1 MNIKSKFPILFRMLL
16 LFCISQQCHGEEN
29 IANIRELNLKFKN
42 DSGSYNLAVMAAATL
57 TNITINGFKISE
69 LSGIAWDNDEQI
81 LYALSDNGYILHLQ
95 PVFQNNKLK
104 EILFIAGY
112 SLLDK
117 NNRPLKYKASD
128 SEGLA
133 AIKSD
138 NLVKG
143 DTQLIVSFERIP
155 RLIRYTTN
163 GNLISEIML
172 PDILSDINN
181 YHSENKSLEAVTIN
195 EKFGIITGPEFALK
209 NQDSTQINIYS
220 VAGKFWHFPLHD
232 RYHGGLVD
240 MTNMEDG
247 SILALERS
255 YGGLLPAIQ
264 ISLHRLVLDES
275 NSTSETIYSFSAE
288 DDLFNNNF
296 EGITRSGKNTYFMI
310 SDDNN
315 HPFNRTVLVYFSIVP
330 SGNKD

>member
-1 MNIKSKFPILFRMLL
+1 MNCKRKILVLFRLFL
-16 LFCISQQCHGEEN
+16 VFCISYQCHGEEN
-29 IANIRELNLKFKN
+29 IADIRELHLNLKN
-42 DSGSYNLAVMAAATL
+42 DTGDYELAVMAAATL

-69 LSGIAWDNDEQI
+69 LSGLAWDNDEQI

-95 PVFQNNKLK
+95 PVFHNNKLK

-128 SEGLA
+128 SEGLT
-133 AIKSD
+133 AIQSD
-138 NLVKG
+138 NHVRG

-155 RLIRYTTN
+155 RLIRYNTR
-163 GNLISEIML
+163 GKLISEITL
-172 PDILSDINN
+172 PDILTDINN
-181 YHSENKSLEAVTIN
+181 YYSENKSLEAVTIN
-195 EKFGIITGPEFALK
+195 DKFGIVIGPEFALK

-220 VAGKFWHFPLHD
+220 VSGKFWHFPLHD
-232 RYHGGLVD
+232 QYHGGLVD
-240 MTNMEDG
+240 MTTMDDG

-255 YGGLLPAIQ
+255 YGGLFPAIQ
-264 ISLHRLVLDES
+264 ISLHRLVLGET
-275 NSTSETIYSFSAE
+275 NSRSETIYNFSAD

-315 HPFNRTVLVYFSIVP
+315 HPFNRTVLIYFSIAP
-330 SGNKD
+330 SGNKN

>member
-1 MNIKSKFPILFRMLL
+1 MNCKRKIPVLFRLIL
-16 LFCISQQCHGEEN
+16 VFCISYQCYGQEN
-29 IANIRELNLKFKN
+29 IADLRELHLNLKN
-42 DSGSYNLAVMAAATL
+42 DTGDYELAVMAAATL
-57 TNITINGFKISE
+57 TNITIDGFKISE
-69 LSGIAWDNDEQI
+69 LSGLAWDNDEQI

-95 PVFQNNKLK
+95 PVFNNNQLK

-133 AIKSD
+133 AIQSD

-172 PDILSDINN
+172 PDILTDIKN
-181 YHSENKSLEAVTIN
+181 YHSENKSLEAVTNN

-209 NQDSTQINIYS
+209 DQDSTQINIYS
-220 VAGKFWHFPLHD
+220 VAGKYWHFPLHD
-232 RYHGGLVD
+232 QFHGGLVD

-264 ISLHRLVLDES
+264 ISLHRLVLGETDS
-275 NSTSETIYSFSAE
+275 RSETIYNFSAE
-288 DDLFNNNF
+288 DDLLNNNF
-296 EGITRSGKNTYFMI
+296 EGITRYRKNTYFMI

-315 HPFNRTVLVYFSIVP
+315 HPFNRTVLVYFSIAP
-330 SGNKD
+330 SNNKD